1 MKVNFCLLCTVQS
14 EANPEA
20 ENQLA
25 GAESQ
30 QNEVRVQYTEPD
42 NPAEQAYSDQDGA
55 ASGGEHAASHMS
67 LHKYPPPTPQNEITM
82 KEDRKKIGGECVS
95 VITVL

>member
-1 MKVNFCLLCTVQS
+1 MQS
-14 EANPEA
+14 EASPEA

-42 NPAEQAYSDQDGA
+42 NAAEQALSDQDEA
-55 ASGGEHAASHMS
+55 ASGGEHASNHTS
-67 LHKYPPPTPQNEITM
+67 LEFRRVNLLPTTTTTPPP
-82 KEDRKKIGGECVS
+82 KKSCHK
-95 VITVL
+95 TRWMWKVLL

>member
-1 MKVNFCLLCTVQS
+1 MDLILIQAFYSCISCPVVCSYAVMNMNFCLFCIMQS

-42 NPAEQAYSDQDGA
+42 NTAEQVYSDQDGS
-55 ASGGEHAASHMS
+55 ASGGEHTTKHTS
-67 LHKYPPPTPQNEITM
+67 LDM
-82 KEDRKKIGGECVS
+82 
-95 VITVL
+95 

>member
-1 MKVNFCLLCTVQS
+1 MQS

-30 QNEVRVQYTEPD
+30 QNEVRLQYTEPD
-42 NPAEQAYSDQDGA
+42 HTAEQAYNDQDGSS
-55 ASGGEHAASHMS
+55 SGGEHATKHTS
-67 LHKYPPPTPQNEITM
+67 LDI
-82 KEDRKKIGGECVS
+82 
-95 VITVL
+95 

>member
-1 MKVNFCLLCTVQS
+1 MQS

-42 NPAEQAYSDQDGA
+42 HPVEQAYGDQDGA
-55 ASGGEHAASHMS
+55 ASGGEHTTKHTS
-67 LHKYPPPTPQNEITM
+67 LDM
-82 KEDRKKIGGECVS
+82 
-95 VITVL
+95 